1 MLTEIKPEYGV
12 SLRKDSPSKNG
23 NDFNISLGSYN
34 KNPHFE
40 GRRMTHD
47 EYLQKK
53 KEKKL
58 KFNLEESMLDIPR

>member
-12 SLRKDSPSKNG
+12 SLKKDSPSKNG
-23 NDFNISLGSYN
+23 NDFNVSLGSYN

-47 EYLQKK
+47 EYL
-53 KEKKL
+53 
-58 KFNLEESMLDIPR
+58 